1 MKKEFTR
8 RRFLRGT
15 MGASAFALGLPLLDI
30 FLNNNGTA
38 LASGAPM
45 PKRFGTWFW
54 GCGMN
59 PERWDPRQIGSGYEL
74 SPELQPLAGVRDELS
89 IISGS
94 SVLLAGETNQVHYTG
109 IMGSLTGEAPTKHGE
124 SDLPT
129 VDVLIADEIGQSTR
143 FRSLELAATGVA
155 KHSYS
160 QRNQSVQNP
169 SEVSPLSLYQRVF
182 GSGFLDPNAAD
193 FAPDPRVMLRKSAL
207 SAVLADRQQLDA
219 ALGATDRARLD
230 EYFTALRQ
238 LAKQLELQLQ
248 KPPPLAACAPV
259 DSPENAP
266 AGLNVDNVVE
276 NHKLMAEILAMA
288 LACDQTRVFN
298 MVFSDRASSL
308 HAPGSSDTHHTLT
321 HEEPRDAEL
330 GYQRN
335 ATDFI
340 LKTMGAWATFVETLR
355 AVPEGDGTLLDHC
368 LVMAHSETSDAN
380 THSVTGLPFM
390 IAGRAGGKVKPGT
403 HVRTVGDS
411 SSRVALT
418 MQQAMGLRTSRFGVR
433 QNETAKPITEILA

>member
-238 LAKQLELQLQ
+238 LEKQLELQLQ

-340 LKTMGAWATFVETLR
+340 LKTMGAWSTFVETLR

>member
-238 LAKQLELQLQ
+238 LEKQLELQLQ

-340 LKTMGAWATFVETLR
+340 LKTMGAWSTFVETLR

-433 QNETAKPITEILA
+433 QNETAKPITEILV

>member
-1 MKKEFTR
+1 MKNEFTR

-30 FLNNNGTA
+30 FLNENGNA

-74 SPELQPLAGVRDELS
+74 SPELQPVAGIRDELS

-160 QRNQSVQNP
+160 QRNQSVRNP

-182 GSGFLDPNAAD
+182 GSGFLDPNAAE
-193 FAPDPRVMLRKSAL
+193 FAPDPRVLLRKSAL
-207 SAVLADRQQLDA
+207 SAVMADRQQLDA

-238 LAKQLELQLQ
+238 LEKQLELQLQ

-321 HEEPRDAEL
+321 HEEPRDTEL

-340 LKTMGAWATFVETLR
+340 LKTMGAWATFVETLK

-390 IAGRAGGKVKPGT
+390 IAGRAGGKVNPGT

-433 QNETAKPITEILA
+433 QNETAKPITEILV

>member
-1 MKKEFTR
+1 MKMEFTR

-59 PERWDPRQIGSGYEL
+59 PGRWDPTQIGSGYEL
-74 SPELQPLAGVRDELS
+74 SPELQPVAGVRDELS

-143 FRSLELAATGVA
+143 FRSLEMAATGVA

-160 QRNQSVQNP
+160 QRNQTVQNP

-182 GSGFLDPNAAD
+182 GSGFMDPNAAD
-193 FAPDPRVMLRKSAL
+193 FEPDPRVMLRKSAL
-207 SAVLADRQQLDA
+207 SAVLEDRQQLEA
-219 ALGATDRARLD
+219 ALGSSDRARLD

-238 LAKQLELQLQ
+238 LEKQLELQLQ

-266 AGLNVDNVVE
+266 AGLNVDNVIA

-321 HEEPRDAEL
+321 HEEPRDAAL
-330 GYQRN
+330 GYQKN
-335 ATDFI
+335 ATDFV
-340 LKTMGAWATFVETLR
+340 LKTMEAWATFVETLR
-355 AVPEGDGTLLDHC
+355 NVPEGDGTLLDHC

-390 IAGRAGGKVKPGT
+390 IAGRAGGKVKPGV
-403 HVRTVGDS
+403 HVRCVGDS

-418 MQQAMGLRTSRFGVR
+418 MQQAMGMRTSRFGVR
-433 QNETAKPITEILA
+433 QNQTVKPVTEILV

>member
-1 MKKEFTR
+1 MKNEFTR

-30 FLNNNGTA
+30 FLNDNGNA

-74 SPELQPLAGVRDELS
+74 SPELQPVAGIRDELS

-160 QRNQSVQNP
+160 QRNPSVQNP
-169 SEVSPLSLYQRVF
+169 SEISPLSLYQRVF

-238 LAKQLELQLQ
+238 LEKQLELQLQ

-403 HVRTVGDS
+403 HVRTIGDS

-433 QNETAKPITEILA
+433 QNETAKPITEILV

>member
-155 KHSYS
+155 RHSYS

-238 LAKQLELQLQ
+238 LEKQLELQLQ

-340 LKTMGAWATFVETLR
+340 LKTMGAWSTFVETLR

-433 QNETAKPITEILA
+433 QNETAKPITEILV